1 MTFEVAKAAPFH
13 QDAGRQQRPIITCS
27 TTCCLNDHLFESVR
41 NIDLKC
47 PSQRL
52 NATLTTSILTFNL
65 KMSASKQPQTLEEMI
80 TILEDATWKVMED
93 RATDLEK
100 FITQDCLFLFAGGL
114 RLGQDTKPTLRES
127 LRSEAYV
134 PWTGHKMSDI
144 EITLIGRDGAIITY
158 KVEAT
163 RPSIDDEEEDDVF
176 TALVSSTWR
185 RDEDSG
191 RLLMCHSQQTPF

>member
-27 TTCCLNDHLFESVR
+27 TTYCLNDRLFESVR

>member
-1 MTFEVAKAAPFH
+1 VDK
-13 QDAGRQQRPIITCS
+13 QRSIITCS
-27 TTCCLNDHLFESVR
+27 TICCLNDHLFDSVR

-47 PSQRL
+47 LSTSQRL

-65 KMSASKQPQTLEEMI
+65 KMSASKQPETLEEMI
-80 TILEDATWKVMED
+80 TVLEDATWKVMED

-100 FITQDCLFLFAGGL
+100 FITNDCLFLFAGGL

-127 LRSEAYV
+127 LRSETYI
-134 PWTGHKMSDI
+134 PWNGHKMSDI
-144 EITLIGRDGAIITY
+144 EITLVGGDGAIITY

-163 RPSIDDEEEDDVF
+163 RSPLDDQEEEDVF
-176 TALVSSTWR
+176 RALVSSTWR

-191 RLLMCHSQQTPF
+191 RLLLCHSQQTPF

>member
-1 MTFEVAKAAPFH
+1 
-13 QDAGRQQRPIITCS
+13 
-27 TTCCLNDHLFESVR
+27 
-41 NIDLKC
+41 
-47 PSQRL
+47 
-52 NATLTTSILTFNL
+52 
-65 KMSASKQPQTLEEMI
+65 MSASKQPETLEEMI
-80 TILEDATWKVMED
+80 TLLEDATWKVMED

-100 FITQDCLFLFAGGL
+100 FITYDCLFLFAGGL
-114 RLGQDTKPTLRES
+114 RLGRDTKPTLRES

-144 EITLIGRDGAIITY
+144 EITLVGGDGAIITY

-163 RPSIDDEEEDDVF
+163 RPSIDDQEEDDVF